1 MVTPIEIKGTTLGF
15 IDSRIG
21 GRKENQD
28 SAGLKETKL
37 GYLVGVCDGM
47 GGVQGGRVAS
57 QLAGQTI
64 LETVASADNQANPSM
79 T

>member
-1 MVTPIEIKGTTLGF
+1 MLRQEMNIGYFNYIHRPGEKLGVFDNGGF

-37 GYLVGVCDGM
+37 GYLVVVCDGM
-47 GGVQGGRVAS
+47 GGNINKKLRRK
-57 QLAGQTI
+57 
-64 LETVASADNQANPSM
+64 ENEN
-79 T
+79 

>member
-37 GYLVGVCDGM
+37 GYLVVVCDGM
-47 GGVQGGRVAS
+47 GGVQG
-57 QLAGQTI
+57 AGLHRNLPSRPYLKRLLRLITRQI
-64 LETVASADNQANPSM
+64 LP
-79 T
+79 